1 MNSQTPATRKAT
13 FGSRAK
19 RTPRKVATPFPPRN
33 LRKTGYKWPRNAASA
48 TPATRA
54 SDAPTIR
61 PRATGAHPFSM
72 SRARVRAA
80 APLPTARRTF
90 VAPMFPLPIALT
102 STPLDPLAIRRPN
115 GMEPDR
121 NQSGT
126 SHRVTS
132 IDFSGGQVSSVEI
145 NNFPKL
151 QEVLDAG

>member
-1 MNSQTPATRKAT
+1 MSSQTPTAMKAT
-13 FGSRAK
+13 VGRRAR

-33 LRKTGYKWPRNAASA
+33 LRKIGYKWPRKVASA
-48 TPATRA
+48 TPATWA
-54 SDAPTIR
+54 SDAPKVR

-90 VAPMFPLPIALT
+90 DAPMFPLPIALT

-121 NQSGT
+121 YPSGT

-145 NNFPKL
+145 NDFPKL
-151 QEVLDAG
+151 QEVL